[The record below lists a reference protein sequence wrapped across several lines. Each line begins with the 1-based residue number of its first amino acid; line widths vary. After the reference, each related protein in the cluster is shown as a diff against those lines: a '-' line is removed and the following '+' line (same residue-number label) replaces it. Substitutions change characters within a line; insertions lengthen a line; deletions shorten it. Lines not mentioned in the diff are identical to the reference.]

1 VAKPPT
7 SRQYKSQ
14 PNSPVV
20 QLGNGAKSSKTHKKG
35 ENTMKTFKN
44 MITMAIILIT
54 LIGTMGAAL
63 AADKVLNTTVRDV
76 TTAIDKNGAEYV
88 RLIVAD
94 QRELN
99 GIKYE
104 TDAALMAFG
113 PQVQE
118 AKSVKKGDQI
128 KAIVSG
134 REYQGRL
141 SYTLIKL
148 LK

>member
-1 VAKPPT
+1 
-7 SRQYKSQ
+7 
-14 PNSPVV
+14 
-20 QLGNGAKSSKTHKKG
+20 LGNGAKSSKTHKKG